1 MVASSRSI
9 GMRFAISPCSHSRI
23 SREPALELER
33 EMATQTLGSRV
44 DSLEERVTRLE
55 ELPARVDALALDVS
69 QLRDEMRMEFS
80 AVRDEIRTGDG
91 ETRRVLRD
99 EIRAGDARVMEQARV
114 LHEDVVG
121 RLMLIQEG
129 RGSKRLRRKSR

>member
-1 MVASSRSI
+1 
-9 GMRFAISPCSHSRI
+9 
-23 SREPALELER
+23 
-33 EMATQTLGSRV
+33 MATQTLGSRV

-55 ELPARVDALALDVS
+55 ELPAGVDALTLEVS
-69 QLRDEMRMEFS
+69 QLRDEMRVEFS
-80 AVRDEIRTGDG
+80 AVRDEIRGGDK

-121 RLMLIQEG
+121 RLALIQEG
-129 RGSKRLRRKSR
+129 RGTRRQPRKNR